1 MTTPTRLLS
10 TLACASWLAF
20 TGAAIAQTVAQTVA
34 REAVT
39 EMPPKRADADPPEP
53 ESTGIVERVLD
64 LQGISELSLEQL
76 MDLPVVTASGKAEER
91 SLAAANVFIVS
102 RDDIERHGYRSLGE
116 MLRLVPGM
124 YLIYDYVGYSVG
136 VREVTSGYR
145 GGTRIVK
152 VMIDGVPISFRPD
165 LEAFLGPEF
174 IPVEAIERVEI
185 AKGPLSALYG
195 ANAFLATV
203 NVITRTP
210 EERDVQATQRFW
222 HTNGNPGW
230 GASALAT
237 HSGIDTALLLA
248 VSYDRINRSG
258 IQARPTYAPFQNPE
272 QSALSQ
278 PSSDDIARP
287 GSMFGRLSYFTDH
300 LGEFQLE
307 AGYQELDSKAEFLL
321 NSQVTHRS
329 RVNVHNGWGA
339 LHWRYELDKLAVRA
353 IVAAA
358 EGRPER
364 DYHLFLTDNLSS
376 SYKPRFDYRALNALV
391 EASYDFGSWLS
402 GDVGVDAE
410 LRREGVLYYRQTFY
424 NDDVR
429 TAFSQR
435 DLISVGAPTS
445 RDYRQVGPYLQLR
458 SAPFPEL
465 PDFRF
470 TLAARGDWIDFGP
483 ITYETQMSVRGA
495 VAYRFGPALT
505 SKLIVGRAFQTA
517 SGTLLFSHAGFGSSQ
532 SVLGTEHLNDPRG
545 LDPQVVSSVEL
556 VVSSQPADFLSLE
569 GAVFYQDLDDAI
581 RFNTRGSLI
590 VANNSGSVS
599 TAGGELVAKLMFGHF
614 RPYAAVSLT
623 RQVSAEVTRDL
634 EDIASFSG
642 SPSMFPR
649 IFGYIGCN
657 ADLVPDVLMLNAELY
672 WAGARGPSQANY
684 YQNNSRVYSLDPYQ
698 VLDVTLR
705 SGGLPLLDR
714 ELDTRFSVSVRN
726 ALSNDYIEPGFS
738 GVDIPQPDTSFLF
751 QVQQEL

>member
-1 MTTPTRLLS
+1 MTTPTRLLG
-10 TLACASWLAF
+10 TLASASLLAF
-20 TGAAIAQTVAQTVA
+20 TGVAVAQTSA
-34 REAVT
+34 QERVT
-39 EMPPKRADADPPEP
+39 EMLPKRADSDPPEP
-53 ESTGIVERVLD
+53 ESSGIVERVLD

-76 MDLPVVTASGKAEER
+76 MDMPVVTASGKAEER

-210 EERDVQATQRFW
+210 EERDVQATQRIW

-237 HSGIDTALLLA
+237 HAGIDTALLLA

-258 IQARPTYAPFQNPE
+258 IQARPTYAPFQNPQ

-287 GSMFGRLSYFTDH
+287 GSMFGRLSYYTDN
-300 LGEFQLE
+300 LGEFQVE

-339 LHWRYELDKLAVRA
+339 LHWRYEVDKLAVRA

-364 DYHLFLTDNLSS
+364 DYQLFLTDNLSS

-410 LRREGVLYYRQTFY
+410 VRREGVLYYRQTFY

-429 TAFSQR
+429 SAFSQR
-435 DLISVGAPTS
+435 DIISVGDPTS
-445 RDYRQVGPYLQLR
+445 QDYRQVGPYLQLR
-458 SAPFPEL
+458 SAPFPDL

-517 SGTLLFSHAGFGSSQ
+517 SGTLLFSHAGYGSSQ
-532 SVLGTEHLNDPRG
+532 SVLGTERLDDPRG

-581 RFNTRGSLI
+581 RFNTRASLI

-623 RQVSAEVTRDL
+623 RQISAEVTRDL

-714 ELDTRFSVSVRN
+714 ELDTRFSASVRN

>member
-1 MTTPTRLLS
+1 MTTPTRLLG
-10 TLACASWLAF
+10 TLAAASLLAF
-20 TGAAIAQTVAQTVA
+20 TGVAVAQTA
-34 REAVT
+34 QET
-39 EMPPKRADADPPEP
+39 LPKRGDADPPEP
-53 ESTGIVERVLD
+53 ESSGIVERVLD
-64 LQGISELSLEQL
+64 VQGISELSLEQL
-76 MDLPVVTASGKAEER
+76 MDMPVVTASGKAEER

-102 RDDIERHGYRSLGE
+102 RDDIERHAYRSLGE

-145 GGTRIVK
+145 GGTRMVK

-210 EERDVQATQRFW
+210 EEREVQATQRVW

-258 IQARPTYAPFQNPE
+258 IQARETYAPFQNPQ

-287 GSMFGRLSYFTDH
+287 GSMFGRLSYYTDH

-364 DYHLFLTDNLSS
+364 DYQLFLTDNLSS
-376 SYKPRFDYRALNALV
+376 SYKPRFDYRALNTLV

-429 TAFSQR
+429 SAFSQR
-435 DLISVGAPTS
+435 DIISVGDPTS
-445 RDYRQVGPYLQLR
+445 QDYRQVGPYLQLR

-532 SVLGTEHLNDPRG
+532 SVLGTERLDDPRG
-545 LDPQVVSSVEL
+545 LEPQVVSSIEL

-581 RFNTRGSLI
+581 RFNTRASLI

-623 RQVSAEVTRDL
+623 RQISAEVTRGL
-634 EDIASFSG
+634 EDIASFSD
-642 SPSMFPR
+642 SASMFPR

-657 ADLVPDVLMLNAELY
+657 ADIVPDVLMLNAELY

-684 YQNNSRVYSLDPYQ
+684 YQNNSRVYTLDPYQ
-698 VLDVTLR
+698 VLDVTLN
-705 SGGLPLLDR
+705 SGGFPLLDR

-751 QVQQEL
+751 QLQQEL

>member
-1 MTTPTRLLS
+1 MTTPTRLLG
-10 TLACASWLAF
+10 TLAAASLLAF
-20 TGAAIAQTVAQTVA
+20 TGVAVAQTVAQETL
-34 REAVT
+34 
-39 EMPPKRADADPPEP
+39 PKRGDADPPEP
-53 ESTGIVERVLD
+53 ESSGIVERVLD
-64 LQGISELSLEQL
+64 VQGISELSLEQL
-76 MDLPVVTASGKAEER
+76 MDMPVVTASGKAEER

-102 RDDIERHGYRSLGE
+102 RDDIERHAYRSLGE

-136 VREVTSGYR
+136 VREVTGGYR

-203 NVITRTP
+203 NVITRDP
-210 EERDVQATQRFW
+210 EEREVQATQRVW

-237 HSGIDTALLLA
+237 HAGIDTSLLLA

-258 IQARPTYAPFQNPE
+258 VQARQTYPNPNPMTNI
-272 QSALSQ
+272 ALRE
-278 PSSDDIARP
+278 PSRDDIARP
-287 GSMFGRLSYFTDH
+287 GSVFGRLAYYTDH

-339 LHWRYELDKLAVRA
+339 LHWRYELDKLALRA
-353 IVAAA
+353 MVAVA
-358 EGRPER
+358 EGSPER
-364 DYHLFLTDNLSS
+364 DYQLFVTENFRQSS
-376 SYKPRFDYRALNALV
+376 KPRYDYRALNTLL
-391 EASYDFGSWLS
+391 EASYDFGPWLS

-410 LRREGVLYYRQTFY
+410 LRREGVLYYRQTYY
-424 NDDVR
+424 NDNAR
-429 TAFSQR
+429 PAFSQEDEILAR
-435 DLISVGAPTS
+435 DPTS
-445 RDYRQVGPYLQLR
+445 YDYRQIGPYLQLR
-458 SAPFPEL
+458 SAPFTEL

-483 ITYETQMSVRGA
+483 VTYNSETSVRGA
-495 VAYRFGPALT
+495 VAYRVGPALT
-505 SKLIVGRAFQTA
+505 SKLIVGRAFQTP
-517 SGTLLFSHAGFGSSQ
+517 SGTLLFAHSGFGSTQ
-532 SVLGTEHLNDPRG
+532 NLQGTVHLDNPRG
-545 LDPQVVSSVEL
+545 LRPQVVSSVEL
-556 VVSSQPADFLSLE
+556 VVSSQPAEFVSLE

-581 RFNTRGSLI
+581 RFNPQGQFI
-590 VANNSGSVS
+590 VGHNSGRVS
-599 TAGGELVAKLMFGHF
+599 TAGAELITKLAFGRI

-623 RQVSAEVTRDL
+623 RQLEAELTPALADT
-634 EDIASFSG
+634 ASFSG
-642 SPSMFPR
+642 SSSMFPR
-649 IFGYIGCN
+649 IFGYVGCN
-657 ADLVPDVLMLNAELY
+657 LDILPELLMLNAELY
-672 WAGARGPSQANY
+672 WAGSRGPSQANY
-684 YQNNSRVYSLDPYQ
+684 YQNNARVYSLDPYQ
-698 VLDVTLR
+698 VLDVTLNT
-705 SGGLPLLDR
+705 GGLPLLDR

-726 ALSNDYIEPGFS
+726 TLSSDYIEPGFS
-738 GVDIPQPDTSFLF
+738 GVDIPQADTSFLF
-751 QVQQEL
+751 QLQQEL

>member
-1 MTTPTRLLS
+1 MTTPTRLLG
-10 TLACASWLAF
+10 TLAAASLLAF
-20 TGAAIAQTVAQTVA
+20 TGVAVA
-34 REAVT
+34 DETVT
-39 EMPPKRADADPPEP
+39 EMLPKRADADPPEP
-53 ESTGIVERVLD
+53 ESSGIVERVLD

-136 VREVTSGYR
+136 VRDVTSGYR

-152 VMIDGVPISFRPD
+152 VMIDGAPISFRPD

-210 EERDVQATQRFW
+210 EERQVQATQRVW

-230 GASALAT
+230 GASAFAT

-258 IQARPTYAPFQNPE
+258 IQARRTYAFQDPR
-272 QSALSQ
+272 QIALTQ

-287 GSMFGRLSYFTDH
+287 GSMFGRLSYYTDH

-339 LHWRYELDKLAVRA
+339 LHWRFELDKLALRA
-353 IVAAA
+353 IIGAA

-364 DYHLFLTDNLSS
+364 DYQLFLTENLSS

-391 EASYDFGSWLS
+391 EATYDFGSWLS

-435 DLISVGAPTS
+435 DLINIGDPTS
-445 RDYRQVGPYLQLR
+445 QDYRQVGPYVQLR
-458 SAPFPEL
+458 SAPFAGL

-532 SVLGTEHLNDPRG
+532 SVLGTERLDDPRG
-545 LDPQVVSSVEL
+545 LEPQVVSSIEL
-556 VVSSQPADFLSLE
+556 VASSQPADFLSLE
-569 GAVFYQDLDDAI
+569 GAVFYQQLDDAI
-581 RFNTRGSLI
+581 RFNTRASLI
-590 VANNSGSVS
+590 VADNSGSVS
-599 TAGGELVAKLMFGHF
+599 TAGGELVAKLLFGHF

-623 RQVSAEVTRDL
+623 QQISAEVTRGL
-634 EDIASFSG
+634 EDIASFSD
-642 SPSMFPR
+642 SASMFPR
-649 IFGYIGCN
+649 VFGYVGCN

-672 WAGARGPSQANY
+672 WAGSRGPSQANY

-698 VLDVTLR
+698 VLDVTL
-705 SGGLPLLDR
+705 STGGLPLLDR
-714 ELDTRFSVSVRN
+714 ELATRFSVSVRN
-726 ALSNDYIEPGFS
+726 ALSSDYIEPGFS

-751 QVQQEL
+751 QLRQEL

>member
-1 MTTPTRLLS
+1 MTTPIRLLE
-10 TLACASWLAF
+10 TLALASLLASAK
-20 TGAAIAQTVAQTVA
+20 AAVAQDT
-34 REAVT
+34 VT
-39 EMPPKRADADPPEP
+39 EMLPKRADAETD
-53 ESTGIVERVLD
+53 SSSIVERVLD

-124 YLIYDYVGYSVG
+124 YLIDDYVGYSVG
-136 VREVTSGYR
+136 VREVTGGYR

-210 EERDVQATQRFW
+210 EEREVRATQRVW

-237 HSGIDTALLLA
+237 HSGVDTALLLA
-248 VSYDRINRSG
+248 VSYDRIDRSG
-258 IQARPTYAPFQNPE
+258 VQAQQTYEFQDLK

-278 PSSDDIARP
+278 PTRDDIARP
-287 GSMFGRLSYFTDH
+287 GSLFGRLSYYTDH
-300 LGEFQLE
+300 LGELQLE
-307 AGYQELDSKAEFLL
+307 AGYQELDSKAEFML

-339 LHWRYELDKLAVRA
+339 LSWRYELDKLALRA
-353 IVAAA
+353 VVAAA

-364 DYHLFLTDNLSS
+364 DYQLFITDNPSS
-376 SYKPRFDYRALNALV
+376 SFTPRFDYRALNALV

-424 NDDVR
+424 DDDLR
-429 TAFSQR
+429 PAFSQR
-435 DLISVGAPTS
+435 DIIAAGDPTS
-445 RDYRQVGPYLQLR
+445 HDYRQVGPYLQLR
-458 SAPFPEL
+458 GAPFPGL

-483 ITYETQMSVRGA
+483 ITYDTQMSVRGA
-495 VAYRFGPALT
+495 LAYRFGPALT
-505 SKLIVGRAFQTA
+505 SKLIVGRAFQTP
-517 SGTLLFSHAGFGSSQ
+517 SGTLLFAHAGFGSLQ
-532 SVLGTEHLNDPRG
+532 NVLGTERLDDPRG
-545 LDPQVVSSVEL
+545 LEPQVVSSVEL
-556 VVSSQPADFLSLE
+556 VASSQPADFLSLE
-569 GAVFYQDLDDAI
+569 GAIFYQDLDDAI
-581 RFNTRGSLI
+581 RFNTRGALL
-590 VANNSGSVS
+590 VANNSGRVS
-599 TAGGELVAKLMFGHF
+599 TAGGELVAKLELGPF
-614 RPYAAVSLT
+614 RPYAAVSVT
-623 RQVSAEVTRDL
+623 RQISAEVTRDL
-634 EDIASFSG
+634 EDIASFSD

-649 IFGYIGCN
+649 TFGYVGVN

-672 WAGARGPSQANY
+672 WAGSRGPSQANY
-684 YQNNSRVYSLDPYQ
+684 YQNNSRVYSLDPYR
-698 VLDVTLR
+698 VLDVTLT
-705 SGGLPLLDR
+705 SGGFPLLDR
-714 ELDTRFSVSVRN
+714 ELDTRFAVSARN
-726 ALSNDYIEPGFS
+726 VLSSDYIEPGFS

-751 QVQQEL
+751 QLQQEL

>member
-1 MTTPTRLLS
+1 MTTPTRLLG
-10 TLACASWLAF
+10 TLAAASLLAF
-20 TGAAIAQTVAQTVA
+20 TGVAVAQTVAQETQ
-34 REAVT
+34 
-39 EMPPKRADADPPEP
+39 PKRGDADPPEP
-53 ESTGIVERVLD
+53 ESSGIVERVLD
-64 LQGISELSLEQL
+64 VQGISELSLEQL
-76 MDLPVVTASGKAEER
+76 MDMPVVTASGKAEER

-102 RDDIERHGYRSLGE
+102 RDDIERHAYRSLGE

-145 GGTRIVK
+145 GGTRMVK

-210 EERDVQATQRFW
+210 EEREVQATQRVW

-258 IQARPTYAPFQNPE
+258 IQARETYAPFQNPQ

-287 GSMFGRLSYFTDH
+287 GSMFGRLSYYTDH

-364 DYHLFLTDNLSS
+364 DYQLFLTDNLSS
-376 SYKPRFDYRALNALV
+376 SYKPRFDYRALNTLV

-429 TAFSQR
+429 SAFSQR
-435 DLISVGAPTS
+435 DIISVGDPTS
-445 RDYRQVGPYLQLR
+445 QDYRQVGPYLQLR
-458 SAPFPEL
+458 SAPFPDL

-532 SVLGTEHLNDPRG
+532 SVLGTERLDDPRG
-545 LDPQVVSSVEL
+545 LEPQVVSSIEL

-581 RFNTRGSLI
+581 RFNTRASLI

-623 RQVSAEVTRDL
+623 RQISAEVTRGL
-634 EDIASFSG
+634 EDIASFSD
-642 SPSMFPR
+642 SASMFPR

-657 ADLVPDVLMLNAELY
+657 ADIVPDVLMLNAELY

-684 YQNNSRVYSLDPYQ
+684 YQNNSRVYTLDPYQ
-698 VLDVTLR
+698 VLDVTLN
-705 SGGLPLLDR
+705 SGGFPLLDR

-751 QVQQEL
+751 QLQQEL

>member
-1 MTTPTRLLS
+1 MTTPTRLLG
-10 TLACASWLAF
+10 TLAGASLLAF
-20 TGAAIAQTVAQTVA
+20 TGVAVAQTVAQET
-34 REAVT
+34 VT
-39 EMPPKRADADPPEP
+39 EILPKRADSDPPEP
-53 ESTGIVERVLD
+53 ESSGIVERVLD

-136 VREVTSGYR
+136 VRDVTGGYR

-203 NVITRTP
+203 NVITRVP
-210 EERDVQATQRFW
+210 EEREVQATQRAW
-222 HTNGNPGW
+222 LSNGNPGW
-230 GASALAT
+230 GASGVAMHA
-237 HSGIDTALLLA
+237 GVDTALLLS
-248 VSYDRINRSG
+248 VSYDRIDRSG
-258 IQARPTYAPFQNPE
+258 IQARQTYEFQDTA
-272 QSALSQ
+272 QTALHE
-278 PSSDDIARP
+278 PSRDDIARP
-287 GSMFGRLSYFTDH
+287 GSLFGRLSYYTDH

-339 LHWRYELDKLAVRA
+339 LHWRYELDKLALRA
-353 IVAAA
+353 VVSAA

-364 DYHLFLTDNLSS
+364 DYQLFVTGNLRQSS
-376 SYKPRFDYRALNALV
+376 KPRFDYRSLNTLL

-402 GDVGVDAE
+402 GDIGVDAE
-410 LRREGVLYYRQTFY
+410 LRREGVLYYRQTYY

-429 TAFSQR
+429 PAFSQEDEIDVR
-435 DLISVGAPTS
+435 DPTS
-445 RDYRQVGPYLQLR
+445 HDYRQVGPYIQLR
-458 SAPFPEL
+458 SAPFAEL

-470 TLAARGDWIDFGP
+470 TLAARADWIDFGP
-483 ITYETQMSVRGA
+483 VTYNSEMSVRGA
-495 VAYRFGPALT
+495 VAYRLGPALT
-505 SKLIVGRAFQTA
+505 SKLIVGRAFQTP
-517 SGTLLFSHAGFGSSQ
+517 SGTLLFAHSGFGSTQ
-532 SVLGTEHLNDPRG
+532 NLQGTDRLDNPRG
-545 LDPQVVSSVEL
+545 LRPQVVSSIEL
-556 VVSSQPADFLSLE
+556 VASSQPADFVSLE

-581 RFNTRGSLI
+581 RFNTAGQFIL
-590 VANNSGSVS
+590 AHNSGRVA
-599 TAGGELVAKLMFGHF
+599 TAGAELVAKLAFGPI

-623 RQVSAEVTRDL
+623 RQIEAELTPEL
-634 EDIASFSG
+634 TGISSFSG
-642 SPSMFPR
+642 SPSMFAR
-649 IFGYIGCN
+649 IFGYFGCN
-657 ADLVPDVLMLNAELY
+657 IDILPDLLMLNAELF

-684 YQNNSRVYSLDPYQ
+684 YQNNRRVYELDPYQ
-698 VLDVTLR
+698 VLDLTLTT
-705 SGGLPLLDR
+705 GGLPLLDR
-714 ELDTRFSVSVRN
+714 ELDTRFSVSARN
-726 ALSNDYIEPGFS
+726 VLSSDYIEPGFS

-751 QVQQEL
+751 QLQQEL